1 MSVFEELRHLLKK
14 NIREYGMYIA
24 LAVIIIA
31 FGIMTDG
38 LFVSARNIS
47 TLLNQTGYI
56 MVLAVGMTI
65 IIVCKH
71 IDLSVGFLAGFTGA
85 VAAILMTK
93 HGVSE
98 WLVIPIV
105 MVFGLL
111 VGLLNGFMVGKLGI
125 PSYVVSLAGM
135 FIWRG
140 LLLLVT
146 QETGTIIVPN
156 KGFNAIGNGFIP
168 DIVPESDVHIL
179 TLIIGA
185 VGIGIFILN
194 SVRSRQNK
202 IKYQFEVLS
211 MPLFIIKLVFISII
225 IGGITWI
232 LASYN
237 GLSWTVVICLAVVM
251 IYHFITQRTSL
262 GRHIY
267 AVGGND
273 SAAQLAGINVRKITY
288 IIFGSMSMLA
298 AVSGILFTSR
308 LQSATTTAG
317 TLFELDAIASAF
329 VGGASANGGVGKVT
343 GSIVGA
349 LVMSAL
355 TNGMNLMG
363 VDISYQYAIRGAVLI
378 LAVFFDVQTRKRGK

>member
-168 DIVPESDVHIL
+168 DIVPDSDVHIL
-179 TLIIGA
+179 TLIIGVA
-185 VGIGIFILN
+185 GIAIFIIN

-211 MPLFIIKLVFISII
+211 MPLFVIKLVFISII